1 MRKIIIYIITL
12 IFLAGCTCKE
22 KKGKKVKELA
32 LKKIPDTVYPP
43 EKTQVTE
50 EISTTPIE
58 SKEIILS
65 YKENVLN
72 ETIVNPEVNISTPQ
86 KTEEMKLK
94 EQQTITLAKK
104 EEKISPSLGK
114 SKKTQDFYLAE
125 YFSSLEGECLVYN
138 AKWNFVNVGK
148 GIILCKE
155 EKNGYGNV
163 YHFAG
168 ITIPEGTFAKLGYGY
183 NRVDSFVDKKT
194 LKPYYFY
201 SYVKNGKKE
210 RITEIF
216 FDFYKDEY
224 TWRIKKFK
232 NGVIYSQKTG
242 KVKFKRNIYDGMY
255 VFYIMRS
262 ANYENEKNLVFP
274 VAMVNI
280 WDLIVK
286 LKNKQKKIVPFLG
299 NKEIYVIEPIAKS
312 NEGIFRKGKMDVWL
326 TADRDRIPVYF
337 EGKVPLGTGKLSLI
351 SKFKINPES
360 KLNRELI
367 YSILNSVE

>member
-1 MRKIIIYIITL
+1 MKKIIIYIITL
-12 IFLAGCTCKE
+12 ILLAGCTCKE
-22 KKGKKVKELA
+22 KKGEKVKKLS
-32 LKKIPDTVYPP
+32 LKKIPDIVYPP
-43 EKTQVTE
+43 EKTFPSQ
-50 EISTTPIE
+50 EISTTP
-58 SKEIILS
+58 L
-65 YKENVLN
+65 KENTFPLFEESVMN
-72 ETIVNPEVNISTPQ
+72 ETIISPEVNINIAEE
-86 KTEEMKLK
+86 TEKIK
-94 EQQTITLAKK
+94 SKDQGIILARK
-104 EEKISPSLGK
+104 EENFRSFLKKPEEKEK
-114 SKKTQDFYLAE
+114 SYNLPA
-125 YFSSLEGECLVYN
+125 YFSSWEGECLVYK

-148 GIILCKE
+148 AIILCKE

-216 FDFYKDEY
+216 FNFYKDEY
-224 TWRIKKFK
+224 IWRIKKFK

-255 VFYIMRS
+255 VFYIMRT
-262 ANYENEKNLVFP
+262 ANYENKKDIIFP

-286 LKNKQKKIVPFLG
+286 LKNKQKKIVPLLG
-299 NKEIYVIEPIAKS
+299 NREIYIIQPIAKS
-312 NEGIFRKGKMDVWL
+312 NEGIFRKGKMNIWI
-326 TADRDRIPVYF
+326 TADNERVPVYF
-337 EGKVPLGTGKLSLI
+337 EGKVPLGTAKLSLI
-351 SKFKINPES
+351 SKFKINPRT
-360 KLNRELI
+360 KLDRNLI
-367 YSILNSVE
+367 YMILNSVK